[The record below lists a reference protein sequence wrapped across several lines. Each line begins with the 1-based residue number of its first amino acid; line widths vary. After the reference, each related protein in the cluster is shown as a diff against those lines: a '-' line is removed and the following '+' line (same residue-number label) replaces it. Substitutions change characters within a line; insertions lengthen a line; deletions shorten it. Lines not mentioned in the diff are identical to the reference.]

1 MTEKEL
7 TKYYFSTLMTVI
19 YKDIT
24 CEGDLVKDIRYSEP
38 QSVEPGKE
46 YKIQV
51 FGKEGIEFKI
61 KVIVVCTW

>member
-1 MTEKEL
+1 
-7 TKYYFSTLMTVI
+7 MTVI

-24 CEGDLVKDIRYSEP
+24 CGGDSVKDIRYSEP